1 MHAVATALPKRLSDW
16 YEGRSAL
23 RMLVAALG
31 AYICTSVIHVPGPYS
46 AVITTLIVARPHS
59 GGVLRA
65 SFERLVATLLGAGV
79 ACIATFGRLLHIPE
93 LWLIAAVLAP
103 LALVAAH
110 NTAFR
115 TAMIA
120 AIIVLSAPAA
130 SGAPLY
136 VAGARMLGVSL
147 GAVIGALVSIT
158 IVPSRREVVV
168 ATATARLLEQ
178 YPGLLQNALH
188 SHIGDERSRDK
199 FEFRIRQSLRELG
212 MLIRDRADA
221 LPTKGPAAAV
231 VKFAVQMHADISFL
245 KRELPYSSGPPGA
258 GTRSGDGTGASTGAA
273 PGTGANT
280 VESASAGSS
289 AGVDTAASAGVA
301 SSAGVNTAANAD
313 VAPSGRGAESLL
325 PVAVVASL
333 ENFSR
338 AFLEAST
345 QVAAMAR
352 GRAGPP
358 DIQPLR
364 DACRHAAQSLHQECP
379 NSEGAR
385 LMLRRLVED
394 LGALIRSIERAGV
407 GA

>member
-1 MHAVATALPKRLSDW
+1 MYALTSVLPKQLSDW

-31 AYICTSVIHVPGPYS
+31 AYLCTTVIHLPGPYS

-65 SFERLVATLLGAGV
+65 SFERLVATLLGAGL
-79 ACIATFGRLLHIPE
+79 ACGVTFGRLLHIPE
-93 LWLIAAVLAP
+93 LLLIAVALAP

-110 NTAFR
+110 NTAYR

-168 ATATARLLEQ
+168 AAATAKLLEQ
-178 YPGLLQNALH
+178 YPGLFQNALDPNI
-188 SHIGDERSRDK
+188 SDERSRDK
-199 FEFRIRQSLRELG
+199 LEFRIRQSLRDLG

-221 LPTKGPAAAV
+221 LPTKGPSAAV
-231 VKFAVQMHADISFL
+231 VKFTVQMHADITFL
-245 KRELPYSSGPPGA
+245 KREL
-258 GTRSGDGTGASTGAA
+258 ASEA
-273 PGTGANT
+273 PLP
-280 VESASAGSS
+280 
-289 AGVDTAASAGVA
+289 
-301 SSAGVNTAANAD
+301 
-313 VAPSGRGAESLL
+313 APAL
-325 PVAVVASL
+325 ASL
-333 ENFSR
+333 ESFSR
-338 AFLEAST
+338 AFAATST
-345 QVAAMAR
+345 LVAAMAR

-358 DIQPLR
+358 DLQSLR
-364 DACRHAAQSLHQECP
+364 DACRQASQSLHQECP

-385 LMLRRLVED
+385 LMLRRLMED
-394 LGALIRSIERAGV
+394 LGALTRAIERTGV
-407 GA
+407 AA

>member
-1 MHAVATALPKRLSDW
+1 MHALTIALPKQLSDW
-16 YEGRSAL
+16 HEGRSAL
-23 RMLVAALG
+23 RMLVAAVG
-31 AYICTSVIHVPGPYS
+31 AYICTSLIHLPGPYS

-65 SFERLVATLLGAGV
+65 SFERLVATVLGAGL
-79 ACIATFGRLLHIPE
+79 ACAATFGRLLHMPE
-93 LWLIAAVLAP
+93 LLLIAMALAP

-110 NTAFR
+110 NTAYR

-120 AIIVLSAPAA
+120 AIIVLAAPAA

-158 IVPSRREVVV
+158 ILPSRREVVV
-168 ATATARLLEQ
+168 AAATAKLLEQ

-188 SHIGDERSRDK
+188 PNSGDARSRDK

-221 LPTKGPAAAV
+221 LPTRGPSAAV
-231 VKFAVQMHADISFL
+231 VKFTVQMHADITFL
-245 KRELPYSSGPPGA
+245 KRELPSSSEAPGA
-258 GTRSGDGTGASTGAA
+258 GGGES
-273 PGTGANT
+273 PL
-280 VESASAGSS
+280 SASA
-289 AGVDTAASAGVA
+289 
-301 SSAGVNTAANAD
+301 
-313 VAPSGRGAESLL
+313 L
-325 PVAVVASL
+325 ASL
-333 ENFSR
+333 ESFSR
-338 AFLEAST
+338 AFAEVST
-345 QVAAMAR
+345 RVATMAR

-358 DIQPLR
+358 DIRQLR
-364 DACRHAAQSLHQECP
+364 DTCRQAAQTLHQEYP

-385 LMLRRLVED
+385 LMLRHLVED
-394 LGALIRSIERAGV
+394 LGALIRSIERARV

>member
-1 MHAVATALPKRLSDW
+1 MYVLTTALPKQLSDW
-16 YEGRSAL
+16 HEGRSAL

-31 AYICTSVIHVPGPYS
+31 AYICTAMIHLPGPYS

-65 SFERLVATLLGAGV
+65 SFERLAATLLGAGL
-79 ACIATFGRLLHIPE
+79 ACGVTFGRLLHIPE
-93 LWLIAAVLAP
+93 LLLIAVALAP

-110 NTAFR
+110 NSAYR

-120 AIIVLSAPAA
+120 AVIVLSAPAA

-158 IVPSRREVVV
+158 ILPSRREVVV
-168 ATATARLLEQ
+168 AAATAKLLEQ

-188 SHIGDERSRDK
+188 PNTGDERSRDK

-221 LPTKGPAAAV
+221 LPTKGPSAAV
-231 VKFAVQMHADISFL
+231 VKFTVQMHADITFL
-245 KRELPYSSGPPGA
+245 KRELPSSSQA
-258 GTRSGDGTGASTGAA
+258 QRAGDGESPLPAST
-273 PGTGANT
+273 
-280 VESASAGSS
+280 
-289 AGVDTAASAGVA
+289 
-301 SSAGVNTAANAD
+301 
-313 VAPSGRGAESLL
+313 L
-325 PVAVVASL
+325 ASL
-333 ENFSR
+333 ESFSR
-338 AFLEAST
+338 AFADTST
-345 QVAAMAR
+345 RVAAMAR

-358 DIQPLR
+358 DIQQLR
-364 DACRHAAQSLHQECP
+364 DTCREAAQSLQQECP
-379 NSEGAR
+379 GSEGAR

>member
-1 MHAVATALPKRLSDW
+1 MHALTITLPKQLSDW

-31 AYICTSVIHVPGPYS
+31 AYICTSVIHLPGPYS

-79 ACIATFGRLLHIPE
+79 ACVITFGRLLHIPE
-93 LWLIAAVLAP
+93 LLLITVALAP

-110 NTAFR
+110 NTAYR

-147 GAVIGALVSIT
+147 GAVIGALVSVT
-158 IVPSRREVVV
+158 ILPSRREVVV
-168 ATATARLLEQ
+168 AAATAKLLEQ

-188 SHIGDERSRDK
+188 PNTGDERSRDR

-221 LPTKGPAAAV
+221 LPTKGPSAAV
-231 VKFAVQMHADISFL
+231 VKFTVQMHADITFL
-245 KRELPYSSGPPGA
+245 KRELPSSSPAQRP
-258 GTRSGDGTGASTGAA
+258 GDG
-273 PGTGANT
+273 
-280 VESASAGSS
+280 ESPLPASA
-289 AGVDTAASAGVA
+289 
-301 SSAGVNTAANAD
+301 
-313 VAPSGRGAESLL
+313 L
-325 PVAVVASL
+325 ASL
-333 ENFSR
+333 ESFSR
-338 AFLEAST
+338 AFATTST

-358 DIQPLR
+358 DIQQLR
-364 DACRHAAQSLHQECP
+364 DICREAAQSLHQECP
-379 NSEGAR
+379 SSEGAR

-394 LGALIRSIERAGV
+394 LVALIRSIERAGV
-407 GA
+407 RA